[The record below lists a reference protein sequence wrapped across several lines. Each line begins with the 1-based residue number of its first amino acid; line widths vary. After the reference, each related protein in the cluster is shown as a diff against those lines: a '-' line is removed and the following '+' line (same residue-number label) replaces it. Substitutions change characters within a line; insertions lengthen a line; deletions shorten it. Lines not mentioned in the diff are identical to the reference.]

1 MSRELSLQIH
11 DLAKTFR
18 TRRRGGQ
25 PVHALRGVSF
35 DLVAGDAVAL
45 VGESGS
51 GKSTLAR
58 IVMGLETPS
67 AGRVLLDGKA
77 YGRGRAQ
84 LAVRAKRMQMV
95 FQNPYSSLDP
105 TQSVGDAIG
114 EVLRFHLG
122 LDGTERRER
131 VLSLLGD
138 VGLDPSYAT
147 SRPSALSG
155 GQRQRVAI
163 ARALAADP
171 DLLVLDEA
179 VSALDVSVQA
189 QILNLL
195 NAIRTERNLAF
206 LFITHDLGVVRQV
219 CDTVHVMRNGEI
231 VESGGVDVVLDTPR
245 HPYTRM
251 LMEAVPGPGWDPH
264 VVVERARAI
273 ASADQATA

>member
-1 MSRELSLQIH
+1 MSRDLSLRI
-11 DLAKTFR
+11 DSLAKTFR
-18 TRRRGGQ
+18 TRRRGGET
-25 PVHALRGVSF
+25 VHALRGVSF
-35 DLVAGDAVAL
+35 ELVAGDAVAL

-58 IVMGLETPS
+58 IVMGLET
-67 AGRVLLDGKA
+67 ATGGTVLLDGLT
-77 YGRGRAQ
+77 YRRGRAQ
-84 LAVRAKRMQMV
+84 TAARARRMQMV

-105 TQSVGDAIG
+105 TQTVGAAIA
-114 EVLRFHLG
+114 EVLRFHLS
-122 LDGTERRER
+122 LDARER
-131 VLSLLGD
+131 DARVQELLCD
-138 VGLDPSYAT
+138 VGLDPSHAA
-147 SRPSALSG
+147 SRPNALSG

-195 NAIRTERNLAF
+195 NAIRAERNLAF

-231 VESGGVDVVLDTPR
+231 VESGAVDAVLDTPQ

-251 LMEAVPGPGWDPH
+251 LMDAVPGPGWDPH
-264 VVVERARAI
+264 AVVERERSTAPADRAP
-273 ASADQATA
+273 A